1 MCGYAAPTKDA
12 GLTFKHDAD
21 IIKIGF
27 GTRVHVSMR
36 GRGGSSHAANSVRGG
51 GGSCG
56 GGGGSTRTARNGC
69 VWWCNFPPPP
79 SGCLPVIEAKCRWD
93 SGLDGVLATFRRC
106 RPVQSCCRRKV
117 RRSPTTN
124 GEGRTC
130 HHDESSE
137 CATRTSASR
146 GRGSLL
152 PTASATLV
160 GVGAPHQRPR
170 VNQQIEVDESSIS
183 SVVMSHQYTKW
194 MSRRCNVR
202 LHVTIFHLLP
212 GVCLCRHHRK
222 WCARQ
227 HVMRRWLA
235 PDSRELRYW
244 WWWRWYRNHPYRLR
258 GGALHVRRES

>member
-1 MCGYAAPTKDA
+1 MAVVVVAPEPPVT
-12 GLTFKHDAD
+12 
-21 IIKIGF
+21 
-27 GTRVHVSMR
+27 VVW
-36 GRGGSSHAANSVRGG
+36 
-51 GGSCG
+51 
-56 GGGGSTRTARNGC
+56 
-69 VWWCNFPPPP
+69 WWCNVPPPP
-79 SGCLPVIEAKCRWD
+79 SGCLLVIEAKCRWD

-106 RPVQSCCRRKV
+106 RSVQSCCRRKV

-130 HHDESSE
+130 HYDESSE

-170 VNQQIEVDESSIS
+170 VNQHIEVDESSIS
-183 SVVMSHQYTKW
+183 SVVMSHQYSKWMSHQYSKWMSHQYSKW

-212 GVCLCRHHRK
+212 GVCL
-222 WCARQ
+222 
-227 HVMRRWLA
+227 
-235 PDSRELRYW
+235 
-244 WWWRWYRNHPYRLR
+244 
-258 GGALHVRRES
+258 